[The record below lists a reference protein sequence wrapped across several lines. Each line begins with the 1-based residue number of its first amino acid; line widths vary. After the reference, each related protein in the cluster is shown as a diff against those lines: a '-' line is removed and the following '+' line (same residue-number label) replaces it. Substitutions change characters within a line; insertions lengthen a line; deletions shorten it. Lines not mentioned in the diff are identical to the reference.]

1 MREGIHSDR
10 PRTNFQRKISKEN
23 IRNNRLVGYSSC
35 KTTWFWLSESRPPSR
50 YNVRTWTEVWSLS
63 LRDAPEILHFITNLY
78 LFRPRPW
85 LFSLKILFAWL
96 LEATWKR
103 RTLHYGNFLW
113 YDLLFPGRNNKLLF
127 WVYHSKLSNRLLTL
141 MRDHSNERC
150 RSMSVSEK
158 LHTYPPLIQL

>member
-10 PRTNFQRKISKEN
+10 PCTNFQRKISKEN

-35 KTTWFWLSESRPPSR
+35 ETTWFWLSESRPPSR
-50 YNVRTWTEVWSLS
+50 YDVRTWTEVWSLC
-63 LRDAPEILHFITNLY
+63 LRDVPEILHFITNLY
-78 LFRPRPW
+78 LFHPRPW

-127 WVYHSKLSNRLLTL
+127 WVTTRSFRVAYLPLCEIIQTKGTDQCQYLSNYTPTL
-141 MRDHSNERC
+141 
-150 RSMSVSEK
+150 
-158 LHTYPPLIQL
+158 P